1 MVSSALQFLS
11 HHSELS
17 MDSARFLEAFRFRPT
32 HATTNPS
39 LILSACQNDEYNSV
53 VNDTISL
60 HRNEGC
66 RHIADHIR
74 LRFGTE
80 LLDRIPGLVSVEIDP
95 SCAFNV
101 DASLAHARRIVQ
113 LCKRADVR
121 DRILVKIPAT
131 WHGVQAAAAL
141 RAEGVQCNMTLVF
154 SMLQALVCARNGAF
168 LISPFVG
175 RLSDRMPAMQG
186 SSATQ
191 DQGVALALRIYSR
204 FRQEGHATRVMAA
217 SFRCSQQ
224 VIMASACGMVT
235 VGEHIMRRLAAMRA
249 SAMPKPCQ
257 QFSEAMQHCPTP
269 RDLHCFERALAQ
281 NRTAWLELKK
291 GLEAFACNETQL
303 SRLIER
309 RLP

>member
-17 MDSARFLEAFRFRPT
+17 MDSARFLEALRFRPT

-39 LILSACQNDEYNSV
+39 LILSACQKNEYNSL
-53 VNDTISL
+53 VNETIRL
-60 HRNEGC
+60 HRNEGY
-66 RHIADHIR
+66 RNIADHIR
-74 LRFGTE
+74 LRFCTE
-80 LLDRIPGLVSVEIDP
+80 LLDRIPGMVSVEIDA

-113 LCKRADVR
+113 LCRRTEAR

-131 WHGVQAAAAL
+131 WQGVQAAAAL

-154 SMLQALVCARNGAF
+154 SMLQALVCARNGAY

-204 FRQEGHATRVMAA
+204 LRQEGHATRVMAA

-235 VGEHIMRRLAAMRA
+235 VGEHIMRRLAAMHA

-269 RDLHCFERALAQ
+269 RDLHGFERALAQ
-281 NRTAWLELKK
+281 NRTAWLELKH
-291 GLEAFACNETQL
+291 GIEAFACNETQL
-303 SRLIER
+303 ERLIAR